1 MSFVFAFFVNLKCMY
16 LQIWQNEDVREK
28 VDVCDNNILHTLV
41 MLGVQNTERAV
52 KSRLENSR
60 REGGIKIKE
69 CRSGQP

>member
-60 REGGIKIKE
+60 REGKIKIKE

>member
-16 LQIWQNEDVREK
+16 LQIWQNEDVKEK

-60 REGGIKIKE
+60 REGKIKIKE

>member
-60 REGGIKIKE
+60 REGE
-69 CRSGQP
+69 